1 MIDKDLQDLAW
12 RCLPREFKEEVKIY
26 YQYAYVQYGKS
37 DLYRGSANAIESLF
51 GYHNPSSD
59 AEGEDD
65 EMLYVS
71 RKQVQEMYD
80 ALQSEQERK
89 DLELYNQVSAEDRA
103 AMLFDLFGSKCLLD
117 NVANEVN
124 FASKESKFRKGDKF
138 RYKKNPG
145 EVYTVD
151 HITNDGKVYYWDKDA
166 DGVSKA
172 YFVNPDYIEPY
183 TEPEEESLQMKPIES
198 KVSVYLAT
206 KEEEEEFRLLLHENG
221 FTWNSGTSLKGCSF
235 WVNHTEE
242 SKILYVHPDMTVT
255 YWGNKTPDT
264 LTFSEFK
271 KRYFKCNDHI
281 AQDHDMVDGIIKH
294 GFKNHNRLHIA
305 AMMMQGMLSN
315 TTRFSSYEISDLV
328 RISLNCADA
337 LLREAEKGGSK

>member
-51 GYHNPSSD
+51 GHHNLTSD
-59 AEGEDD
+59 AEGEVD

-183 TEPEEESLQMKPIES
+183 TEPKEKLGMDARGWFRIDTDAIGNKIKVRIPSGVTEPYTEPSKGESAAIHAKFVEESL
-198 KVSVYLAT
+198 LA
-206 KEEEEEFRLLLHENG
+206 N
-221 FTWNSGTSLKGCSF
+221 
-235 WVNHTEE
+235 EE
-242 SKILYVHPDMTVT
+242 SHLRNLSQNIENLDKHFDNILKD
-255 YWGNKTPDT
+255 N
-264 LTFSEFK
+264 FSKE
-271 KRYFKCNDHI
+271 R
-281 AQDHDMVDGIIKH
+281 
-294 GFKNHNRLHIA
+294 RLNIA
-305 AMMMQGMLSN
+305 AMIAAGWFAHDGPKNMDPDIMAA
-315 TTRFSSYEISDLV
+315 D
-328 RISLNCADA
+328 SLTIADA
-337 LLREAEKGGSK
+337 LIAEAEKGGSK